1 MMQRTGAIETDAR
14 QARSGLSPARLR
26 GRRALLAQ
34 MRRREEWQA
43 YLYLL
48 PAFVAIA
55 VWVYWPAISTFRL
68 SFYQWNLLA
77 TTPKIPVGLDNYGQI
92 VTLPDMGQALRNT
105 GVYIL
110 GILPFS
116 VALPLA
122 IALLVQGVVGRMRA
136 VYRAIIFTPVLM
148 APVAVAVVWS
158 WMMAPLGGILNQA
171 LHAAF
176 GIAPIYWFQGGSVAI
191 ASIIVITGWKLLG
204 FSVLIFSAGLA
215 GISQEY
221 TDAASVDGA
230 TRWQTIRH
238 ITLPLLSPT
247 ILFMLMLSVL
257 FSAQWTF
264 PLINVLTRGGPLGA
278 TTNIYYLL
286 WEFGFR
292 NFNIGLGTAAAVLF
306 FIGFGALAFVFTW
319 LSDRFS
325 FYDA

>member
-1 MMQRTGAIETDAR
+1 MAQRTESIEASTHR
-14 QARSGLSPARLR
+14 ARSGGSRARSA
-26 GRRALLAQ
+26 GWQAILAA
-34 MRRREEWQA
+34 MRRKQEWQA

-48 PAFVAIA
+48 PAFLAIA
-55 VWVYWPAISTFRL
+55 VWVYWPAISTLRL
-68 SFYQWNLLA
+68 SFYEWNLLA
-77 TTPKIPVGLDNYGQI
+77 TTPKIPVGLENYTRI
-92 VTLPDMGQALRNT
+92 VTLPEMGQALRNT

-110 GILPFS
+110 GVLPFS
-116 VALPLA
+116 VILPLA
-122 IALLVQGVVGRMRA
+122 IAMLVQSVVGRMRA
-136 VYRAIIFTPVLM
+136 VYRAIVFTPVLM

-158 WMMAPLGGILNQA
+158 WMMAPLGGILNQG

-176 GIAPIYWFQGGSVAI
+176 GLTPIYWFRDGSLAI

-215 GISQEY
+215 GINQEY
-221 TDAASVDGA
+221 TDAASIDGA
-230 TRWQTIRH
+230 TRWETIRY

-264 PLINVLTRGGPLGA
+264 PLINVLTNGGPLGA
-278 TTNIYYLL
+278 TTNIYFLL
-286 WEFGFR
+286 WQFGFR

-306 FIGFGALAFVFTW
+306 FVGFGALALVFTW